1 MSNIPHS
8 MLHKLN
14 KSINNISSQ
23 EETAQVHACCSLEA
37 DYVAFLVG
45 QLAQQVVPARQPV
58 RHPQTTM
65 KRGDALATPSPSLPP
80 CMMRMPTR
88 AMTTRSKPCSPS
100 SRYARCL
107 VQMCSVMALLL
118 YWSFRVCLAGWLA
131 AAMSI
136 PGVVLRH
143 CAVPSYSCCCFA
155 SLCCCFFFLASV
167 SVCICQQHACIA
179 VFCERKLN
187 WTKLPELDK
196 VASALPLN
204 LAVTDTTQC
213 IDLTRLCWH

>member
-100 SRYARCL
+100 SRYSRCL
-107 VQMCSVMALLL
+107 MQMCSVLALLL
-118 YWSFRVCLAGWLA
+118 HWSLSLA
-131 AAMSI
+131 AAMI
-136 PGVVLRH
+136 VPVAVLCT
-143 CAVPSYSCCCFA
+143 CAVA
-155 SLCCCFFFLASV
+155 SFPGFSDRLHLSA
-167 SVCICQQHACIA
+167 ACIHYC
-179 VFCERKLN
+179 V
-187 WTKLPELDK
+187 
-196 VASALPLN
+196 V
-204 LAVTDTTQC
+204 
-213 IDLTRLCWH
+213 

>member
-8 MLHKLN
+8 MLN

-107 VQMCSVMALLL
+107 VQMCSVMPLLL
-118 YWSFRVCLAGWLA
+118 YWSFRVCLSGWLA
-131 AAMSI
+131 GCRYEH
-136 PGVVLRH
+136 PW
-143 CAVPSYSCCCFA
+143 CCIA
-155 SLCCCFFFLASV
+155 SLRCSLLFLLLFCVPMLLLLFLGFSV
-167 SVCICQQHACIA
+167 SLYLSAACMHCCVLSA
-179 VFCERKLN
+179 Q
-187 WTKLPELDK
+187 TELDK

>member
-8 MLHKLN
+8 MLN

-107 VQMCSVMALLL
+107 VQMCSIMALLL
-118 YWSFRVCLAGWLA
+118 YWSLCLSVCLVGWLPPRLSLLICVPA
-131 AAMSI
+131 LLLL
-136 PGVVLRH
+136 VLG
-143 CAVPSYSCCCFA
+143 F
-155 SLCCCFFFLASV
+155 SL
-167 SVCICQQHACIA
+167 VCVCQ
-179 VFCERKLN
+179 
-187 WTKLPELDK
+187 
-196 VASALPLN
+196 
-204 LAVTDTTQC
+204 
-213 IDLTRLCWH
+213 